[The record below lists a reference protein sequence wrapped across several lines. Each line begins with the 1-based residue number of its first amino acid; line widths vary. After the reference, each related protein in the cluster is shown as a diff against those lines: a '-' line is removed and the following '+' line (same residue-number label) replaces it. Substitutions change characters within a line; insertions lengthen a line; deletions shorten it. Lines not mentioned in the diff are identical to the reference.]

1 MNLKQL
7 NKQVGS
13 NLRLRPSPIRI
24 GPDGSQIPQADDQWR
39 LEKILNDP
47 TRIRLVNISTGHSIE
62 LHPDNVREY
71 RTPDFLLLRCKL
83 LIKDQM
89 VEIEPIVGTQKH
101 TTEPLTNVRAKRA
114 SVRFQITSSGIT
126 ISDMRNISRVEEIVN
141 GTLRLNWTGEFLNPD
156 YEIMAAQTRNCS
168 IDVIEKTPGNAV
180 ISIRQWQ
187 SGAMEF
193 VIHAQGEESSTHFS
207 ESWSK
212 VEIFMWRGG
221 QAEICPVR
229 TEMG

>member
-39 LEKILNDP
+39 LEEILNDP
-47 TRIRLVNISTGHSIE
+47 TRIRLVNISTSHSIE

-83 LIKDQM
+83 LIKDQT
-89 VEIEPIVGTQKH
+89 VEIEPMVG
-101 TTEPLTNVRAKRA
+101 LSAKRT
-114 SVRFQITSSGIT
+114 SVRFQITSSGII

-156 YEIMAAQTRNCS
+156 YEIMAAQSRNCS
-168 IDVIEKTPGNAV
+168 IDVIEKTPANAV

-187 SGAMEF
+187 SGPMEF

-207 ESWSK
+207 KSWSK

-229 TEMG
+229 TETG